1 MGVGLTGLHRC
12 ACSAVRRSDKYK
24 FLMPDS
30 NNFISLDLISF
41 ITIIVCV
48 CVCVCGHVNYPQ
60 MSRGMRFPTMW
71 YVRLAK
77 AQTRLRIRAD

>member
-1 MGVGLTGLHRC
+1 
-12 ACSAVRRSDKYK
+12 
-24 FLMPDS
+24 MPDS
-30 NNFISLDLISF
+30 NNFISLDLILIDLSF

-48 CVCVCGHVNYPQ
+48 CGHVKYPQ

-77 AQTRLRIRAD
+77 AQTRLRIRADWSEPLLVT